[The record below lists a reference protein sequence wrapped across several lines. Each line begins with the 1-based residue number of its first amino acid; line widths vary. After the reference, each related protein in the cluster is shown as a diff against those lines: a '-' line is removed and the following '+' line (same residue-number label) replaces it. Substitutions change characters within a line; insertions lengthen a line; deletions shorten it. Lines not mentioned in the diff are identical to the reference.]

1 MFIHITRQMP
11 LAMRHRPHLH
21 GHLTFTRTKTV
32 SSHHH
37 VNEKLRRH
45 AHKTLHRGTNSSES
59 QPKNHQRP
67 ISSAKP
73 LQPKI
78 ERSGFS
84 GFYLPNEGDPDYD
97 EWLDRV
103 TEGLLRIEE
112 LRRQTLS
119 DHPHE

>member
-1 MFIHITRQMP
+1 MFIHATRQVP

-21 GHLTFTRTKTV
+21 RHLTFTRTKTV

-67 ISSAKP
+67 ISSAKHFK
-73 LQPKI
+73 LKM
-78 ERSGFS
+78 EGW
-84 GFYLPNEGDPDYD
+84 GFYFPRKGEPGYD
-97 EWLDRV
+97 KWVEKV
-103 TEGLLRIEE
+103 AEGLRKIEE
-112 LRRQTLS
+112 LRRQTLN
-119 DHPHE
+119 DHPPE